1 MSIEYKMG
9 EIAIVTGGLKVCFR
23 IYTFINILF

>member
-1 MSIEYKMG
+1 MGTELG

-23 IYTFINILF
+23 IYTFIKILF